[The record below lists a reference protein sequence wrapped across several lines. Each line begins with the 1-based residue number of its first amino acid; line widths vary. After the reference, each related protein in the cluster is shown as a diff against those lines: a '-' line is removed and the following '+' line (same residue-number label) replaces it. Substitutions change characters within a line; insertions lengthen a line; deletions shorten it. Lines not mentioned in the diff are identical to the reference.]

1 MKLSRQVMSHWLLR
15 AAEDWLAPIYQEL
28 HGELLKRG
36 IFHGDE
42 ATLQVLKETEKSVQS
57 KRVSL

>member
-1 MKLSRQVMSHWLLR
+1 MSRWLLR

-36 IFHGDE
+36 ILQGDE
-42 ATLQVLKETEKSVQS
+42 ATLQVLKVTEKSVHS

>member
-1 MKLSRQVMSHWLLR
+1 MKLSQQVMSHWLLR
-15 AAEDWLAPIYQEL
+15 ATEDWFAPIYQEL

-36 IFHGDE
+36 ILHGDE
-42 ATLQVLKETEKSVQS
+42 ATLQVLKVTEKSVQS

>member
-1 MKLSRQVMSHWLLR
+1 MSHWLLR
-15 AAEDWLAPIYQEL
+15 ATEDWLAPIYQEL

-36 IFHGDE
+36 VLHGDE
-42 ATLQVLKETEKSVQS
+42 ATLQVLKVTEKSVHS